1 MKRKHLGTSFDS
13 FLEEEGLLAQASTVA
28 TKRVIAYQIK
38 QEMKKRNLAKS
49 EFAKQMKTSRAA
61 LERLLD
67 PANESVTLHTLEKAA
82 VALGKKLEVKLI

>member
-1 MKRKHLGTSFDS
+1 MKNKHIGTSFDS
-13 FLEEEGLLAQASTVA
+13 FLVEEGLLAQASTVA
-28 TKRVIAYQIK
+28 TKRVITYQIK

-49 EFAKQMKTSRAA
+49 ELAKQMKTSRAA

-67 PANESVTLHTLEKAA
+67 PNNESVTLHTLEKAA

>member
-49 EFAKQMKTSRAA
+49 EFAKQTKTSRAA
-61 LERLLD
+61 LNVYSTPLMNLL
-67 PANESVTLHTLEKAA
+67 PFTPSRKQPLPLA
-82 VALGKKLEVKLI
+82 KKTRG